1 MSQKPTN
8 NLVMKKFL
16 LIIVISVVPFITM
29 AQSTDVKDTDT
40 VKTTVKTEVAIKKV
54 EHISIDPKTQHLDL
68 NYKKSNDIISI
79 NAYIKTL
86 QLKRKETLTS

>member
-1 MSQKPTN
+1 
-8 NLVMKKFL
+8 MKKFF

-40 VKTTVKTEVAIKKV
+40 VKATVKTEVAIQKV
-54 EHISIDPKTQHLDL
+54 DHISVDPKTQHLDL

-79 NAYIKTL
+79 KAYIKTL
-86 QLKRKETLTS
+86 QLKRKATVTS